1 MVISRKR
8 TKLQLEVLRGL
19 ASAYRV
25 YDTSSAIAITP
36 VLSCP
41 VPPSARPSLT
51 QLNSNQTNPTQAK
64 LNSASLIHDP

>member
-41 VPPSARPSLT
+41 ALCST
-51 QLNSNQTNPTQAK
+51 QPNPTQLK
-64 LNSASLIHDP
+64 PN